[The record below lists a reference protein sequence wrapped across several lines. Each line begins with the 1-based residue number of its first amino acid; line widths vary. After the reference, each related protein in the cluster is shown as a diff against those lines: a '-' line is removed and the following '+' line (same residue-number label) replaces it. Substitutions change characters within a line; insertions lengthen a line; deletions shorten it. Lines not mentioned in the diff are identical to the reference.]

1 MVIMICKTKKIIN
14 LKPGTD
20 PNDAIVKSQ
29 ISLLEGV
36 QPGIVANNKAI
47 IYSNAGS
54 VHTYG
59 LYIKDE
65 QDTPDSDDV
74 HVFAERQNYNNIRL
88 HIPALPFWNGK
99 NGIKKDSVITSIEQT
114 ITGKKVLEILKYRIR
129 LLMKKPPIKA
139 MLIQT
144 S

>member
-1 MVIMICKTKKIIN
+1 M
-14 LKPGTD
+14 
-20 PNDAIVKSQ
+20 
-29 ISLLEGV
+29 
-36 QPGIVANNKAI
+36 ANNKAI

-59 LYIKDE
+59 LYIKHE
-65 QDTPDSDDV
+65 QDTHDSDDV
-74 HVFAERQNYNNIRL
+74 HIFAERQNYNNIRL

-99 NGIKKDSVITSIEQT
+99 NGIKSDSVITSIEQT
-114 ITGKKVLEILKYRIR
+114 ITGKKVSEILKYRIQ

-144 S
+144 SWVSKVV